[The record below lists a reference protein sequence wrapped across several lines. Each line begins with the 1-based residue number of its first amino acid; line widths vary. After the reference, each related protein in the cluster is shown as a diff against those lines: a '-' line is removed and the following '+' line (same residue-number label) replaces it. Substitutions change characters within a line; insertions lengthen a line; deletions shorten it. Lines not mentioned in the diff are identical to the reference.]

1 MTNEQKMRTL
11 FRVYYDQCPDRRIE
25 YTAESDTQVW
35 IIMEGIEL
43 SYMEYQGE
51 EQPIFMCGRLNDVYY
66 FKTYAECDKVWNMGE
81 DELLAYNKSL
91 EEPSRDDMIR
101 DLTKYELEFMMED
114 PSIMDDLT
122 KFFISGGFNQYD
134 DNVLRDSWN
143 DKFNYTL

>member
-51 EQPIFMCGRLNDVYY
+51 HQPIFMCGRLDEVYY